1 MARQCAGKVG
11 GGAEWEAYSVR
22 SEVNGEIWCLLQP
35 LPQPPLPGAL
45 GMKAGA
51 WPGGSPVWRKGV
63 GRFTQ
68 EMEWND
74 FPWVW

>member
-1 MARQCAGKVG
+1 MEEQNGRHTVCDQRLM
-11 GGAEWEAYSVR
+11 VR
-22 SEVNGEIWCLLQP
+22 FGVSFNP
-35 LPQPPLPGAL
+35 SPNPPLPGAP